1 MKKLVTILVVFA
13 IVLAAMISEIV
24 FVNSFYSGLQHDLE
38 RVSESILMH
47 EEHVDNE
54 ETVELCKAVADKWE
68 KGKKKLLLL
77 QNHNTVRNFDDK
89 IVSLY
94 AVVKTD
100 NFNDAV
106 IFVQSAINYI
116 DDVLLDSIPYLSNIL

>member
-1 MKKLVTILVVFA
+1 MKKLVIILVVFA

>member
-1 MKKLVTILVVFA
+1 MKKLITILVVFA
-13 IVLAAMISEIV
+13 ATLAAMISEIV
-24 FVNSFYSGLQHDLE
+24 YVNNFYSGLQTDLE
-38 RVSESILMH
+38 RVSESILAN
-47 EEHVDNE
+47 EEHVDNPQ
-54 ETVELCKAVADKWE
+54 TVALCDEVAKKWE

-89 IVSLY
+89 IISLY

-106 IFVQSAINYI
+106 IFVNSAINYI